1 MAGNENLEK
10 STNLSQ
16 NKKIT
21 DGGIGVSNLEK
32 DISKSIKSENLDIYG
47 KSEAEPDPYYQKEI
61 SAENY
66 IQDMK
71 MIKGDEIISAETKT
85 SK

>member
-47 KSEAEPDPYYQKEI
+47 KSEPDPYYQKEI